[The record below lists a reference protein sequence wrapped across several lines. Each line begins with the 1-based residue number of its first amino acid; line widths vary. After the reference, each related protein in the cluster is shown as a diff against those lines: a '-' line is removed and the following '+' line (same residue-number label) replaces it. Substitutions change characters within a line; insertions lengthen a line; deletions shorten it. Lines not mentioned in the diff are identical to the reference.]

1 MSLAVPGP
9 SGQKQLGQHCPPRA
23 PCYSTAHRAMALKGL
38 KTTEL
43 VCIGFKKGAERDHIL
58 TEESGGSAL
67 HPGGRRRDSGG
78 AAVIHEPRPVEKGP
92 LLSVEKCGEF
102 GLVDCKE
109 QDGF

>member
-1 MSLAVPGP
+1 MSPAVPGP

-43 VCIGFKKGAERDHIL
+43 LCIGFRKGAERGHIL
-58 TEESGGSAL
+58 TEESGDSAL

-78 AAVIHEPRPVEKGP
+78 GRHHT
-92 LLSVEKCGEF
+92 
-102 GLVDCKE
+102 
-109 QDGF
+109 

>member
-1 MSLAVPGP
+1 
-9 SGQKQLGQHCPPRA
+9 
-23 PCYSTAHRAMALKGL
+23 MALKGL

-43 VCIGFKKGAERDHIL
+43 GFRKGAERGHIL

-67 HPGGRRRDSGG
+67 HPGGRRCDSGG
-78 AAVIHEPRPVEKGP
+78 ATVIHEPRPVEKGP